1 MKKIT
6 LILAAT
12 MLGFSSFAQGQKD
25 AKTLLGY
32 ERYSSAKTA
41 LASASSAE
49 DKYHL
54 GLAEIGLGNIDAARQ
69 IFTSIGDNEYGKAGL
84 ARISY
89 LEGDYT
95 TANNLLNQM
104 VDKAKRRDY
113 HVYKLAADAI
123 TYTSGGDINKAI
135 EWYKKS
141 MEKTRDA
148 ATLVALGD
156 AYLKLNTSIGN
167 GEALTAFQEAVTLDP
182 KNSLAHSR
190 QGYLLYAGRQYEAAL
205 SHYNE
210 AQAADPQNPL
220 PYRDLANAYYF
231 TNNFQLSKTNIEK
244 YLQLSDASVEDLYH
258 YTNVL
263 YLTQDYAGALSK
275 IDEVMAK
282 VDNPLPYLYRI
293 KGYSLMETGKPQ
305 EAKTNL
311 EKYFSLEKDQ
321 SKYLYSDY
329 FYLGKI
335 NASLAKDDT
344 TKRVAYLAAANENF
358 AKALPLRDTTKDL
371 REQIET
377 IAKTFEDAEDYASAG
392 RWYGEGVKLL
402 GNEVSSY
409 DYFNYGYW
417 TYFGRDFE
425 KAKNIFAEMEQKFP
439 GAEDKIYATYWQ
451 GLASSQI
458 DREGK
463 TGIGVPHFEQWLAI
477 PLTGEMAR
485 TNDQLKTA
493 YQYMAFYYYNADKK
507 ADAVKY
513 SNLLLGV
520 DPSNQV
526 ATQII
531 EYFNAKK

>member
-1 MKKIT
+1 M
-6 LILAAT
+6 
-12 MLGFSSFAQGQKD
+12 
-25 AKTLLGY
+25 
-32 ERYSSAKTA
+32 
-41 LASASSAE
+41 
-49 DKYHL
+49 
-54 GLAEIGLGNIDAARQ
+54 AEIGLGNIETARQ
-69 IFTSIGDNEYGKAGL
+69 IFTSIGNNEYGKAGL
-84 ARISY
+84 ARIHY
-89 LEGDYT
+89 LEGDYN
-95 TANNLLNQM
+95 TANNLLNEM

-123 TYTSGGDINKAI
+123 NYTKGGDINKAI

-141 MEKTRDA
+141 MERTKDA

-167 GEALTAFQEAVTLDP
+167 GEALTAFQEAVALDP
-182 KNSLAHSR
+182 QNSLAHSR
-190 QGYLLYAGRQYEAAL
+190 QGLLLYSGRQYEAAL
-205 SHYNE
+205 KHYNE

-244 YLQLSDASVEDLYH
+244 YLQLSDASVDDMYH
-258 YTNVL
+258 YANVL
-263 YLTQDYAGALSK
+263 YLTQDYAGALVK
-275 IDEVMAK
+275 IDEVLAK

-293 KGYSLMETGKPQ
+293 KAYSLYETGKV
-305 EAKTNL
+305 EDAKTNL
-311 EKYFSLEKDQ
+311 ERYFSLEKDS

-335 NASLAKDDT
+335 HASLATQDS
-344 TKRVAYLAAANENF
+344 TKREAYLVVAHENF
-358 AKALPLRDTTKDL
+358 EKALPLRDTTKDL
-371 REQIET
+371 REQIES
-377 IAKTFEDAEDYASAG
+377 IAKSFEDAQDYAGAG
-392 RWYGEGVKLL
+392 KWYGEAVSLL
-402 GNEVSSY
+402 GDKASSY

-439 GAEDKIYATYWQ
+439 GNEDKIYATYWQ
-451 GLASSQI
+451 GLAASQI

-463 TGIGVPHFEQWLAI
+463 TGLGIPHFEQWLAI

-493 YQYMAFYYYNADKK
+493 YQYMAFYYYNTDKK
-507 ADAVKY
+507 TEAVQY

-531 EYFNAKK
+531 EYFNAKN